1 MGTCFVYTSK
11 PFTACARDTMDYS
24 RPNHIPTPQELAAAA
39 RVEQYWL
46 IAFAVAVAVLTIA
59 LTLLFGSKIA

>member
-1 MGTCFVYTSK
+1 
-11 PFTACARDTMDYS
+11 MDYT
-24 RPNHIPTPQELAAAA
+24 RPNHIPTAHELAAAA

-46 IAFAVAVAVLTIA
+46 IAFAVVVAVLTIA